1 MTHLG
6 FIASC
11 GAAVGALGFAVR
23 LRFWLHGAR
32 ETNLLPL
39 QVRLREFF
47 RRVIVQESFRS
58 GGWRAPLMHGLLFW
72 GVAGLLF
79 CVAVT
84 ALLARAP
91 ELSARG
97 SEAYSA
103 ISFFRELAALAFL
116 IGSAMA
122 IQRRYV
128 KRWIRLPFDL
138 PGDSLTL
145 GLLLGV
151 GLTGVL
157 SVAARLALNPT
168 PDYALF
174 IAAPIASGLRAASLA
189 RVETLQI
196 VQIIHAVCVAAVFA
210 LMPFTRLRHIC
221 VSPLMLLVALRNF
234 EIDPTRQKLSWA
246 ERMQLD
252 ACSACGRCDV
262 ACTSA
267 RGSEALSP
275 LQILLAQ
282 RTDERAK
289 QIHDGALQNCTLC
302 GDCETACPIAIAQ
315 RPRIASLQ
323 SQRGLSRSLEAP
335 AQVA

>member
-11 GAAVGALGFAVR
+11 GAAIGVLGFAAR
-23 LRFWLHGAR
+23 LRFWLRGAR

-39 QVRLREFF
+39 RVRLREFF
-47 RRVIVQESFRS
+47 QRVIVQDSFRV

-79 CVAVT
+79 CVTAT

-91 ELSARG
+91 EIAARG
-97 SEAYSA
+97 SNAYST
-103 ISFFRELAALAFL
+103 IYFFRELAALAFL
-116 IGSAMA
+116 VGSAMA

-128 KRWIRLPFDL
+128 KRWIRLPLDL

-151 GLTGVL
+151 ALTGIL
-157 SVAARLALNPT
+157 SVAARLALSPT
-168 PDYALF
+168 PNYAF
-174 IAAPIASGLRAASLA
+174 FVAAPIASGLRAANLA
-189 RVETLQI
+189 RAEILQA
-196 VQIIHAVCVAAVFA
+196 VQILHAGCVATVFA
-210 LMPFTRLRHIC
+210 LMPFTRLRHIF
-221 VSPLMLLVALRNF
+221 VSPLMILVGLRNF
-234 EIDPTRQKLSWA
+234 EIDRAQQQLSWA

-262 ACTSA
+262 ACASA

-275 LQILLAQ
+275 MQILLAQ
-282 RTDERAK
+282 RKDELAK
-289 QIHDGALQNCTLC
+289 QILDGTLQNCTLC

-315 RPRIASLQ
+315 RPRIAALQ
-323 SQRGLSRSLEAP
+323 SQRGLSHSLAP
-335 AQVA
+335 ASQVA